1 MSDLIDE
8 PSFVGFM
15 LAKSYD
21 VLSDCSFKRHLI
33 QSRDR
38 GDAWAVG
45 MHAQLTR
52 ITAACKRVQTLII
65 AMQDTPQHR
74 DWAMI
79 CRDVMAS
86 ASPPVKVF
94 TGRTQCHLTA
104 AGLDHSLDLSKAG
117 KNAKDIRVHLRF
129 FYFFLYIWLISKI
142 EYVIRSSVKSWLEP
156 EPERDSPADS
166 DTPASPANRDI
177 TSDIANR
184 DITRDIAN
192 RDITGL
198 CERFRVENEALIGS
212 FARLFVRAY
221 AYVTASIDL
230 YKQEFDIAPVLR
242 PTPESLNKLE

>member
-1 MSDLIDE
+1 MSDLVDE
-8 PSFVGFM
+8 SSFVGFI

-156 EPERDSPADS
+156 ESAQDNAPSPADS
-166 DTPASPANRDI
+166 DIP
-177 TSDIANR
+177 
-184 DITRDIAN
+184 AN

-242 PTPESLNKLE
+242 PTPENLNKLE

>member
-1 MSDLIDE
+1 
-8 PSFVGFM
+8 
-15 LAKSYD
+15 
-21 VLSDCSFKRHLI
+21 
-33 QSRDR
+33 
-38 GDAWAVG
+38 

-156 EPERDSPADS
+156 EPAQDNAPSPADS
-166 DTPASPANRDI
+166 DTPANRDI
-177 TSDIANR
+177 TSDIA
-184 DITRDIAN
+184 I

>member
-21 VLSDCSFKRHLI
+21 VLSDGSFKRHLI
-33 QSRDR
+33 QCRDR

-52 ITAACKRVQTLII
+52 VAAACKRVQTHITS
-65 AMQDTPQHR
+65 MQDTPQHR
-74 DWAMI
+74 EWATI

-86 ASPPVKVF
+86 AGPPVKVF
-94 TGRTQCHLTA
+94 TGRTQCHLTGT
-104 AGLDHSLDLSKAG
+104 GLDHSLDLSKAG
-117 KNAKDIRVHLRF
+117 KNAKEIRVHLRF

-156 EPERDSPADS
+156 EPAHDPP
-166 DTPASPANRDI
+166 DTPASP
-177 TSDIANR
+177 
-184 DITRDIAN
+184 AN

-198 CERFRVENEALIGS
+198 CERFRVENEPLIGS
-212 FARLFVRAY
+212 FARLFVRAH

-230 YKQEFDIAPVLR
+230 YKQEFGIAPVLR
-242 PTPESLNKLE
+242 PTPENLNKLE

>member
-21 VLSDCSFKRHLI
+21 VLSDGSFKRHLI

-156 EPERDSPADS
+156 EAEPERDSPAPAADS
-166 DTPASPANRDI
+166 NRDI
-177 TSDIANR
+177 TS
-184 DITRDIAN
+184 DIAN